1 MPTKKKKT
9 KTVVAKKKNDCTA
22 KDIMSGIGE
31 LAVAGSI
38 LLGSIT
44 IYKMVVHLIA
54 INKLS

>member
-9 KTVVAKKKNDCTA
+9 VIKKKATNSCSA

-38 LLGSIT
+38 LLASIT

>member
-9 KTVVAKKKNDCTA
+9 KTVVAKKNDCAA

-38 LLGSIT
+38 LLASIT